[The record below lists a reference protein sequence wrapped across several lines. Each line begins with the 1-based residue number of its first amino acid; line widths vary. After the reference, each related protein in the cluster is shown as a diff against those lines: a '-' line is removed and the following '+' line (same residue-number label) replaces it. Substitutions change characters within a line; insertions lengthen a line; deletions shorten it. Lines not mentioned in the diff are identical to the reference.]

1 MTDKTK
7 PVHRLVIYRP
17 KAGHRDQLLAI
28 LRQHG
33 PTLAKT
39 GLLAPDSQVQL
50 FEGTDLHRGPGEATA
65 PYFIEIF
72 YWRDGTASDKAHQM
86 PEVMSVWET
95 MGPHMAGMTLT
106 ELASI

>member
-1 MTDKTK
+1 MSTTTK

-50 FEGTDLHRGPGEATA
+50 FEGTDLHRDGGPAA

-95 MGPHMAGMTLT
+95 MGPHMDGMTLT
-106 ELASI
+106 SLASL